1 MAARQK
7 VNAIKE
13 VVNGSWAEIMLSRR
27 LSMAARQRVI
37 AIKEIV
43 SGS

>member
-1 MAARQK
+1 MAARQR
-7 VNAIKE
+7 VNAIK
-13 VVNGSWAEIMLSRR
+13 NCPWQLGKKLILSRR
-27 LSMAARQRVI
+27 LSMAARQRVN